1 MNWIADYLVAVEHLL
16 WLVFIT
22 GAICLTCGIWS
33 SHIITK
39 AMDKL
44 LEAEE

>member
-22 GAICLTCGIWS
+22 GAICLTCGIWPLD
-33 SHIITK
+33 IITK
-39 AMDKL
+39 AVDRL
-44 LEAEE
+44 LGGEP